1 MRLRKVIPRL
11 CLVPAAVL
19 APSAGHYAMRVGKSA
34 DAVWNHLKRL
44 HVDGER
50 MRQQGVAVAPV
61 SDDRAAWLGAVRGV
75 REGDTVR
82 PKVTIM
88 ASGIDEEARLL
99 TLMIVLENPVPVH
112 VIHQVRPNGDD
123 GSICQT
129 IIEALD

>member
-1 MRLRKVIPRL
+1 
-11 CLVPAAVL
+11 
-19 APSAGHYAMRVGKSA
+19 MRVGKSA

-50 MRQQGVAVAPV
+50 MRQQGVAVTPV
-61 SDDRAAWLGAVRGV
+61 TDDRAAWLGAVRGV

-88 ASGIDEEARLL
+88 ASGIDDEARLL

-112 VIHQVRPNGDD
+112 VAHQVRSDGDD